1 MSGTDCRLEVDV
13 TIENLTR

>member
-1 MSGTDCRLEVDV
+1 VSGTDCRLEVNV